1 MNYRLKISAGLL
13 LLFSLFL
20 ASCSEKSRGVKFTP
34 EETAVQFVK
43 EIRTGGFTINDN
55 SVEAIQTTTVNDM
68 VLVLVQYSGKNIEGG
83 VETCEVALEIEK
95 SRINGWKAKNSAGL
109 CHKVND
115 PTNSV
120 PITVVGSWGNTT
132 FLKQDYSTTFGF
144 IRDSQITKI
153 VITWEDDQVQRA
165 EIHENTYLVAR
176 EGRFNMEKIEAF
188 NDQNEIIFTNDLS
201 QGNKEK

>member
-1 MNYRLKISAGLL
+1 MKISAGLL
-13 LLFSLFL
+13 LLFSLLL
-20 ASCSEKSRGVKFTP
+20 AGCSEKTLGVIITP
-34 EETAVQFVK
+34 EETAEQFVK
-43 EIRTGGFTINDN
+43 EIKTADFTINDN
-55 SVEAIQTTTVNDM
+55 TVQAIQTTTVNDM

-120 PITVVGSWGNTT
+120 PITVVGSWGNTS

-144 IRDSQITKI
+144 IHDSQITRI
-153 VITWEDDQVQRA
+153 VITWEDNQVQQA
-165 EIHENTYLVAR
+165 EIHENTYLAAR
-176 EGRFNMEKIEAF
+176 EGRFSTEKIEAF

-201 QGNKEK
+201 QGNKDK

>member
-1 MNYRLKISAGLL
+1 MKISIGLL
-13 LLFSLFL
+13 LLFSILL
-20 ASCSEKSRGVKFTP
+20 GSCSDKPQGVKFTP

-43 EIRTGGFTINDN
+43 ELTTGSYSIYDS

-68 VLVLVQYSGKNIEGG
+68 VLVLVQYSGHNVEGG
-83 VETCEVALEIEK
+83 IETCEVVLEIEK
-95 SRINGWKAKNSAGL
+95 SGVNGWKAKNSAGL

-132 FLKQDYSTTFGF
+132 FLKQDYSTIFGS
-144 IRDSQITKI
+144 IRDSQITRI
-153 VITWEDDQVQRA
+153 VITWEDNQIQQA
-165 EIHENTYLVAR
+165 EIHESTYLAAR
-176 EGRFNMEKIEAF
+176 EGRFSTEKIEAF

>member
-1 MNYRLKISAGLL
+1 MNYKIKISAGLL
-13 LLFSLFL
+13 LLFSLLL
-20 ASCSEKSRGVKFTP
+20 ASCSEKSQGMKFTP

-43 EIRTGGFTINDN
+43 ELATGGFSIDDN

-83 VETCEVALEIEK
+83 METCEVALEIEK

-115 PTNSV
+115 PANSV
-120 PITVVGSWGNTT
+120 PITVVGSWGNTI
-132 FLKQDYSTTFGF
+132 LPKQDYSTTFGF
-144 IRDSQITKI
+144 IRDSQITRI
-153 VITWEDDQVQRA
+153 VITWEDNKIQQA
-165 EIHENTYLVAR
+165 EIHENTYLAAR
-176 EGRFNMEKIEAF
+176 EGRFSTEKIEAF
-188 NDQNEIIFTNDLS
+188 NDQNEIIFTTDLS